1 MTSDAKNQG
10 ELIVLLYTIFVNF
23 LRWSIGFYLMR
34 PNQTKTEMT
43 QLYSAKVEPI
53 DTRDRNQS
61 IKSKIIST
69 NLLISQVEYENTSN
83 VLNLDSTIDSK
94 GDLNNLRNI
103 QRATLVISNL
113 MIRLLQQIML
123 LLVYGRKC

>member
-1 MTSDAKNQG
+1 
-10 ELIVLLYTIFVNF
+10 
-23 LRWSIGFYLMR
+23 MR
-34 PNQTKTEMT
+34 PNQPKTEMT

>member
-1 MTSDAKNQG
+1 
-10 ELIVLLYTIFVNF
+10 
-23 LRWSIGFYLMR
+23 MR

>member
-1 MTSDAKNQG
+1 
-10 ELIVLLYTIFVNF
+10 
-23 LRWSIGFYLMR
+23 MR

-113 MIRLLQQIML
+113 MNRLLQQIML

>member
-1 MTSDAKNQG
+1 
-10 ELIVLLYTIFVNF
+10 
-23 LRWSIGFYLMR
+23 
-34 PNQTKTEMT
+34 MT

>member
-1 MTSDAKNQG
+1 LTSDAKNQG

-113 MIRLLQQIML
+113 MNRLLQQIML